1 MATLDDVGATRRCL
15 LLALRACRSPWRAI
29 AKDPAVAAL
38 APAAVLL
45 AKPLPEEIAGVLPEL
60 AVVRRQ
66 AFLNNGAEPRVAD
79 AAAAAL
85 LKAWAASKPDAAQA
99 AAAGSALAES
109 LDAGLLNV
117 VAAYLPPRGD
127 AVLGASAAAFA
138 AEVLPRLA
146 AKASTGDA
154 ALDKLATPLLIAAA
168 LTAPVSHER
177 AALLADVLEA
187 PLSALLKSDDGA
199 GVVLV
204 KVATGHVELFK
215 DAVGRLS
222 PSALADVKAGMGRAA
237 ARARAPQQPVSP
249 AAGGVRL
256 DMSAYRS

>member
-1 MATLDDVGATRRCL
+1 M
-15 LLALRACRSPWRAI
+15 
-29 AKDPAVAAL
+29 
-38 APAAVLL
+38 
-45 AKPLPEEIAGVLPEL
+45 
-60 AVVRRQ
+60 
-66 AFLNNGAEPRVAD
+66 
-79 AAAAAL
+79 
-85 LKAWAASKPDAAQA
+85 
-99 AAAGSALAES
+99 
-109 LDAGLLNV
+109 LNV

-146 AKASTGDA
+146 SKASTGDA

-177 AALLADVLEA
+177 AALLADLLEA

-199 GVVLV
+199 GDVLV

-237 ARARAPQQPVSP
+237 ARARAPQPVSSP
-249 AAGGVRL
+249 AGGVRL

>member
-1 MATLDDVGATRRCL
+1 M
-15 LLALRACRSPWRAI
+15 
-29 AKDPAVAAL
+29 
-38 APAAVLL
+38 LL
-45 AKPLPEEIAGVLPEL
+45 AKPLPSDVAGVLPEL

-66 AFLNNGAEPRVAD
+66 AFLSDGAEPRVAD

-99 AAAGSALAES
+99 AAAGAALAEA

-117 VAAYLPPRGD
+117 VAAYLPPRGE

-138 AEVLPRLA
+138 AEVLPGLA
-146 AKASTGDA
+146 SKASTGDA

-177 AALLADVLEA
+177 AALLADLLEA

-199 GVVLV
+199 GDVLV

-249 AAGGVRL
+249 AGGVRL